1 MSTVAIG
8 TEALERQ
15 PFMTDPEVRI
25 MERLRDG
32 EMDAM
37 AELVDRYQ
45 GELVGYFYHRC
56 WDQMQAEDLAQT
68 VFLKVFKARERY
80 KVTAKLRTWIY
91 RIAHNAWVDHLR
103 RRRPAVSLDAE
114 RGENGGALK
123 DILAAEDE
131 EEHEDRD
138 DLIRERIR
146 SAVSELPQG
155 QQDVFILANNQDMKY
170 QEIGHVLG
178 IPEGTVKSRMHAA
191 VRALR
196 TQLRDLIEE

>member
-45 GELVGYFYHRC
+45 GELVGYFYHHC